1 MLDEE
6 EGVVVI
12 IVVVVIVVASKEVT
26 LIDEARSSVEGNT
39 LLLPSLHAPCP
50 SASKYEAV

>member
-1 MLDEE
+1 MDEE